1 MQIEMFVL
9 IHSIFFINSLYFLK
23 LIWCFRILFTAMK
36 RIIKYTIGIF
46 AGFGMLYSCTGKFED
61 MNTSGIQVNPA
72 DLPLSAQCAEPMRYC
87 YPPHQ
92 NMFQILDVILRYRRC
107 IAVIL

>member
-1 MQIEMFVL
+1 
-9 IHSIFFINSLYFLK
+9 
-23 LIWCFRILFTAMK
+23 MK

-72 DLPLSAQCAEPMRYC
+72 DLPLSAQCAEPIKGVSC
-87 YPPHQ
+87 LAHSSSP
-92 NMFQILDVILRYRRC
+92 FF
-107 IAVIL
+107 

>member
-1 MQIEMFVL
+1 
-9 IHSIFFINSLYFLK
+9 
-23 LIWCFRILFTAMK
+23 MK

-92 NMFQILDVILRYRRC
+92 NMFQFWTNLSIDLYSVIS
-107 IAVIL
+107 